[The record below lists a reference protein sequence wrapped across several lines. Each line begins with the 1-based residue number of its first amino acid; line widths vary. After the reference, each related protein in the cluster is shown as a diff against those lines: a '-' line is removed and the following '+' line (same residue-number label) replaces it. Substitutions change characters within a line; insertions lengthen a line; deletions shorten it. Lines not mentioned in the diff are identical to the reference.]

1 MLVKHFFFSRQNK
14 TNQSW
19 ESRCLVLDRVAV
31 VAKRTLFIVNRVRAR
46 GDSHMKGAGM
56 LVVNFE

>member
-19 ESRCLVLDRVAV
+19 ESRSLVLNR
-31 VAKRTLFIVNRVRAR
+31 VAKRTLFIVKRVRAR
-46 GDSHMKGAGM
+46 GDSYMKGAGM